1 MQNVL
6 LKNAVRL
13 LFGATLAG
21 LLLTSAGTPSDA
33 GRRGGPV
40 RAFDGTWS
48 VVINTEVGDCDR
60 SLRYSVRIA
69 DGQVYAE
76 QQSYQLSGVV
86 AANGVI
92 RVAVAEGG
100 RSASGVGRL
109 VGNNGSGRWRTSTGE
124 CAGAWTAVLRAGWE
138 Y

>member
-6 LKNAVRL
+6 LKNALRL

-21 LLLTSAGTPSDA
+21 LLLASAGTPSDA
-33 GRRGGPV
+33 ARRASPV

-48 VVINTEVGDCDR
+48 VVIYTEVGDCDR

-69 DGQVYAE
+69 DGQVYAD
-76 QQSYQLSGVV
+76 QQNYQMSGVV

-92 RVAVAEGG
+92 RVTVAEGG
-100 RSASGVGRL
+100 RSASGAGRL

-124 CAGAWTAVLRAGWE
+124 CGGVWTAVRRPSSE